1 MLIHVGLFKEVNPMP
16 NIKSAEKRV
25 KVSAARR
32 ERNMSDRSTLKT
44 VIKKMDQTIANDPNS
59 AADLL
64 PVTMKVLDEAV
75 TKGLIHKNKAARKK
89 SRMAKKIATQA

>member
-1 MLIHVGLFKEVNPMP
+1 MP

-44 VIKKMDQTIANDPNS
+44 AIKKIDQSIANDPKA

-64 PVTMKVLDEAV
+64 PGTMKVLDEAV

-89 SRMAKKIATQA
+89 SRLAKKISAQA

>member
-1 MLIHVGLFKEVNPMP
+1 MP

-44 VIKKMDQTIANDPNS
+44 TLKKMDQSIANDPNN
-59 AADLL
+59 AAELL
-64 PVTMKVLDEAV
+64 PGTMKVLDEAV

-89 SRMAKKIATQA
+89 SRLAKKIATQA